1 MPLKEKNRTKTKI
14 APPGAFS
21 VASPCTF
28 CSLQAAHPGGSS
40 LSSTP
45 CPGPRRGGVPLP
57 CLGGTTNA
65 QQAPT
70 LPSLS
75 PPSPAPVPLQ
85 FLDLHT
91 CLDSGSADFFPAAV
105 SAQRKQNPPPG
116 GGGCYQQHPWAVQLQ
131 GGALHSQ
138 RCPLATQSQPR
149 PWLFANQQLH
159 PWSTLPLSLK

>member
-28 CSLQAAHPGGSS
+28 CSLQAAQPGGSS

-45 CPGPRRGGVPLP
+45 CPGPRRGGVPSP

-116 GGGCYQQHPWAVQLQ
+116 RGVFISSTRGQCSCKGGLCAPRGARWPPKANHSPGCLQ
-131 GGALHSQ
+131 TSSFTRGPPSP
-138 RCPLATQSQPR
+138 CP
-149 PWLFANQQLH
+149 
-159 PWSTLPLSLK
+159 